1 MWETIKKIQHQ
12 RIDALESWRWRRLL
26 RVHWIARISNQRKS
40 TLNIHWKDWCWS
52 WSSNILATWHNKQTH
67 WKRSWCWERLRTGR
81 DGVGG
86 RWWDGW
92 MSSLTQW
99 TQIWAYS
106 RRQWRTGKPGVLQFT
121 KNWTQLSDW
130 TTTSSKLFNLV
141 IPQSW
146 CLKRKAFCTQRL
158 LSYLFYISSV
168 YLLFSPC
175 LSLSPSLTFSLS
187 PDIFIY
193 Y

>member
-1 MWETIKKIQHQ
+1 MPSSRGFCWPRGWTHASYFSCIESRFFITIFTWWGADSLEKTLMLETNEGK
-12 RIDALESWRWRRLL
+12 RR
-26 RVHWIARISNQRKS
+26 RGDR
-40 TLNIHWKDWCWS
+40 
-52 WSSNILATWHNKQTH
+52 
-67 WKRSWCWERLRTGR
+67 G
-81 DGVGG
+81 
-86 RWWDGW
+86 WDGYIA
-92 MSSLTQW
+92 SLTQW